1 MMRLH
6 HVPMSRSFRVLWLLE
21 ELGLEAEVVMHSI
34 RKGSM
39 RTPEAM
45 AISPA
50 GRVPALEVDGA
61 SIIESGAILETLCE
75 RYPGLGRGPGDA
87 ERTAYLERMWFAET
101 MAALIEQLNMNH
113 VFLRDPSQASPIV
126 IKLLTGRLRN
136 TVAAMDGMIAGE
148 WLLPSGFSAADVM
161 FGFNLRAVPY
171 FVPLDPWPKLQA
183 YKARMEARPAH
194 QRALAKDGVQE
205 FYDRDFYPVPEGA

>member
-21 ELGLEAEVVMHSI
+21 ELGLEADLVMHSI
-34 RKGSM
+34 RQGTM
-39 RTPEAM
+39 RAPEGM
-45 AISPA
+45 AVSPA
-50 GRVPALEVDGA
+50 GRVPALEVDGGA
-61 SIIESGAILETLCE
+61 VFESGAIIETLCE
-75 RYPGLGRGPGDA
+75 RYPGLGRAPGNG
-87 ERTAYLERMWFAET
+87 ERTAYLQAMWFAET
-101 MAALIEQLNMNH
+101 MASLIEQLNMNH
-113 VFLRDPSQASPIV
+113 VFLRDPSQASPVV

-136 TVAAMDGMIAGE
+136 TVAAMDGMVAGE

-171 FVPLDPWPKLQA
+171 FVALDPWPGLQA
-183 YKARMEARPAH
+183 YKARMEARPAY
-194 QRALAKDGVQE
+194 QRALAKDGAQE